1 MKRKPESI
9 KILIIENSI
18 DLTGALISI
27 LNSVKYISN
36 RFSISFALNKKSH
49 IKEYLVKRKINITTY
64 RFLEVQKS
72 LNIFLYLPFLFYNTL
87 KILHIIKK
95 NDIQI
100 IHVND
105 IYNMVGVLVKI
116 FRPKIYLI
124 YHVRLL
130 NNSYVSPLYNIWSF
144 LIHKYADRII
154 CVSKAVSESFPY
166 HSSKLTILYDAIALP
181 KMTLNQDHTHEE
193 DPIKLYYIGNYVKG
207 KGQDLA
213 LKAYIEARKINTK
226 LSLYF
231 VGGTLGKKK
240 NLAFKNSLKTKVNQ
254 ANLNDSVSFL
264 DQSNNIGEYYQ
275 KADIIL
281 NFSEN
286 ESFSMVCLEALA
298 YSKPLIATNSGG
310 PSEIIDNELDGL
322 LIPNK
327 DIRQMKD
334 AILKLSSNQALR
346 NKFIKNGPVK
356 VKERFNIEESAAR
369 LEGLYQNGILYSGRK
384 Q

>member
-1 MKRKPESI
+1 MKNKV
-9 KILIIENSI
+9 IIVDNSMQN
-18 DLTGALISI
+18 TGAFKSI
-27 LNSVKYISN
+27 LGYASVLSPKIKFY
-36 RFSISFALNKKSH
+36 FALNKKST
-49 IKEYLVKRKINITTY
+49 IKGNFYKSDIKVIPCSFVEIQKNIN
-64 RFLEVQKS
+64 L
-72 LNIFLYLPFLFYNTL
+72 IFYLPYLLYNTAKL
-87 KILHIIKK
+87 IRYIKK
-95 NDIQI
+95 NEIQI

-116 FRPKIYLI
+116 FRPKTYLI

-144 LIHKYADRII
+144 LIHKYSDKII
-154 CVSKAVSESFPY
+154 CVSNIVAKSFPY
-166 HSSKLTILYDAIALP
+166 ESSKIIVLYDSIAPP
-181 KMTLNQDHTHEE
+181 KLNSDQNQRYEE
-193 DPIKLYYIGNYVKG
+193 NDIKLYYIGNFIKG

-213 LKAYIEARKINTK
+213 IMAYIEARKINSK

-240 NLAFKNSLKTKVNQ
+240 NLAFKNALIKKVNE
-254 ANLNDSVSFL
+254 ANLGNSVTFL
-264 DQSNNIGEYYQ
+264 DQSNNIEEYYK
-275 KADIIL
+275 KADIVL

-298 YSKPLIATNSGG
+298 YGKPLIATNSGG
-310 PSEIIDNELDGL
+310 PAEIIDNELDGL

-327 DIRQMKD
+327 DINQMKE

-346 NKFIKNGPVK
+346 NKFIKNGPIK
-356 VKERFNIEESAAR
+356 VKERFNIEESAKR
-369 LEGLYQNGILYSGRK
+369 LEDLYLIAILSFRRK